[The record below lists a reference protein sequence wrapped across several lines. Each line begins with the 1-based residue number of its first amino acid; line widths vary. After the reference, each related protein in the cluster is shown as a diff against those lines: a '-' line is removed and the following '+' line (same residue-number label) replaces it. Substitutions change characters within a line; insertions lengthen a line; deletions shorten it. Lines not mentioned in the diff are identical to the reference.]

1 MASNSYPI
9 FKQLPALALSPN
21 GYNPNKMSEAQFKAL
36 KETMIKDGF
45 LGIVLV
51 NKTAEGY
58 IIVDGEHRWKAALEI
73 GLDEIPC
80 LVIEIAEDK
89 AKALTVKLNQ
99 IHGDWDAEE
108 LINLLQDIPDPL
120 EELGFSNYEYNEELK
135 RLLMGDNA
143 EKIIE
148 KIESQKAKSASFDP
162 SRTNKYIGFVLSP
175 QQQELLEDAL
185 TISVKESNNP
195 LTSRSLALKIILR
208 AYVQKHTKVAS
219 VVQYIRT

>member
-1 MASNSYPI
+1 MEKRKNGGILWHQTHIQSLSNCR
-9 FKQLPALALSPN
+9 ALALSPN

-45 LGIVLV
+45 LGIVLA
-51 NKTAEGY
+51 NKAANGY

-80 LVIEIAEDK
+80 LVIKIAEDK

-148 KIESQKAKSASFDP
+148 EIERQKAKSASLIHPEQTD
-162 SRTNKYIGFVLSP
+162 
-175 QQQELLEDAL
+175 
-185 TISVKESNNP
+185 
-195 LTSRSLALKIILR
+195 ILDLFYLR
-208 AYVQKHTKVAS
+208 NSKRFWRKL
-219 VVQYIRT
+219 